1 MTKDELRLS
10 PFLYL
15 NLHETQ
21 VILLSG
27 RGAVMGHFWLVALL
41 FGFCNILSIPVRY
54 VFPFPGL
61 TTLDEIEVKVQLS
74 AHDWEP
80 WVRMAPLSRCY
91 QY

>member
-1 MTKDELRLS
+1 MLFFKAVG
-10 PFLYL
+10 
-15 NLHETQ
+15 ETEWD
-21 VILLSG
+21 
-27 RGAVMGHFWLVALL
+27 FWLVALL

-80 WVRMAPLSRCY
+80 WVRMAPSLDVINTNCHPIKIL
-91 QY
+91 

>member
-1 MTKDELRLS
+1 
-10 PFLYL
+10 
-15 NLHETQ
+15 
-21 VILLSG
+21 
-27 RGAVMGHFWLVALL
+27 MGHFWLVALL

-80 WVRMAPLSRCY
+80 WVRVAPLSRLIAIQSKSCDGSSK
-91 QY
+91 QTSWVSAF